1 MKLTKCTPQKEG
13 NSMRYLILISLTLI
27 TILMTNCT
35 SKELKKSPFLIK
47 NSEQGIELLENG
59 KPVFYY
65 QRTPKSLT
73 GEYICS
79 NYIHPLYSLNGD
91 TLTEEFPVDH
101 PYHRGVFWTWH
112 QLFADN
118 VSLGDGWI
126 NDGISQDVIAAKTE
140 KRSDRALISLDV
152 IWKSSIF
159 QNGKPFMHEHTVII
173 VHKLKSDLRK
183 IDFEITL
190 QSLTGGLQIGGSADK
205 KGYGGFCVRLKCP
218 ENLVFTSEKGRVTPQ
233 ELQSEAGPW
242 MDFSA
247 GFSTGSAVSGLT
259 ILSHP
264 GNPDFPEPWILR
276 QKGSMQNV
284 VFPGQ
289 NKITIP
295 VDKPIVLRYRII
307 IHNGNAE
314 SLDIPDLQSEYG
326 KTDLINNFK

>member
-1 MKLTKCTPQKEG
+1 MKMTELPFQKE
-13 NSMRYLILISLTLI
+13 NKSMRNISLVCLTLI
-27 TILMTNCT
+27 TSLLTNC
-35 SKELKKSPFLIK
+35 SFKELKKSPFIFK
-47 NSEQGIELLENG
+47 DSDQGIELSENG
-59 KPVFYY
+59 KPVFFY

-91 TLTEEFPVDH
+91 TLTEEFPADH

-126 NDGISQDVIAAKTE
+126 NDGISQDVITAKTE
-140 KRSDRALISLDV
+140 KESDRALISLDV
-152 IWKSSIF
+152 MWKSSVF
-159 QNGKPFMHEHTVII
+159 QKGKPFLHEHTVII
-173 VHKLKSDLRK
+173 IHQLKSDLRR

-190 QSLTGGLQIGGSADK
+190 KPLISGLQIGGSADK

-218 ENLVFTSEKGRVTPQ
+218 ENLVFTSEKGRITPQ
-233 ELQSEAGPW
+233 ELQTESGPW

-247 GFSTGSAVSGLT
+247 DFSGGRSDSGLT
-259 ILSHP
+259 ILCHP
-264 GNPDFPEPWILR
+264 RNPNFPEPWILR

-289 NKITIP
+289 NKIFLP
-295 VDKPIVLRYRII
+295 VDKPVFLRYRII
-307 IHNGNAE
+307 IHNGSAE
-314 SLDIPDLQSEYG
+314 SLDIPELQSEYAN
-326 KTDLINNFK
+326 TDPINNFK

>member
-1 MKLTKCTPQKEG
+1 MTAYPPIKD
-13 NSMRYLILISLTLI
+13 NISMRYIFLLSLALIASML
-27 TILMTNCT
+27 TNCT
-35 SKELKKSPFLIK
+35 FKQLNKSPFLFK
-47 NSEQGIELLENG
+47 DSGQGIELLENG

-159 QNGKPFMHEHTVII
+159 QNGKPFMHEHTIII

-190 QSLTGGLQIGGSADK
+190 QSLIRGLQIGGSADK

-218 ENLVFTSEKGRVTPQ
+218 ENLVFTSEKGRITPQ
-233 ELQSEAGPW
+233 ELQLEAGPW

-247 GFSTGSAVSGLT
+247 GFSAGSPVGGLA
-259 ILSHP
+259 ILCHP

-289 NKITIP
+289 NKIDIP
-295 VDKPIVLRYRII
+295 IGKPVVLRYRII
-307 IHNGNAE
+307 IHNGSAE

-326 KTDLINNFK
+326 KTDLLNNYK